1 MTKVKQPT
9 DIVRLRQI
17 DSAATDEEVT
27 KRIFDILGWEIFEYK
42 DAIVEWDENEEE
54 IIVEIPF
61 YGVKM
66 TDGTRYYKGTPFVEE
81 IYEYVNACSHG
92 FLPIMLDYI
101 SKMDNCMLNIS
112 VLQGASCVM
121 YMPQPYF
128 FNSTIMCPDLKS
140 LPRAVAELLIQASDY
155 IQDYK
160 KKAEAEGVSYSQ
172 N

>member
-66 TDGTRYYKGTPFVEE
+66 ADGTRYYKGTPFVEE
-81 IYEYVNACSHG
+81 IYEYVKKYLITDTEDTLRKVIEDVIGG
-92 FLPIMLDYI
+92 F
-101 SKMDNCMLNIS
+101 
-112 VLQGASCVM
+112 VRQ
-121 YMPQPYF
+121 
-128 FNSTIMCPDLKS
+128 
-140 LPRAVAELLIQASDY
+140 
-155 IQDYK
+155 
-160 KKAEAEGVSYSQ
+160 
-172 N
+172 